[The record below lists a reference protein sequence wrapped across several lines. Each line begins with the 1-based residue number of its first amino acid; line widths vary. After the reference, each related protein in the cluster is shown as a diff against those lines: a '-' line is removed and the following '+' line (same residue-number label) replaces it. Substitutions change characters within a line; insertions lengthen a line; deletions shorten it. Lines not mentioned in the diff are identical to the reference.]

1 MSELRRV
8 GQNNGDSLIEHFM
21 SKATV
26 QVEYINQQR
35 DMWLEFLEFFGS
47 GNPDMFD
54 TDEEFEE
61 AAPPID
67 TTAPVEE
74 EAPID

>member
-1 MSELRRV
+1 
-8 GQNNGDSLIEHFM
+8 
-21 SKATV
+21 
-26 QVEYINQQR
+26 
-35 DMWLEFLEFFGS
+35 MWLEFLEFFGS
-47 GNPDMFD
+47 GNPDMFNK
-54 TDEEFEE
+54 DEEFEE